1 MWKLEDSLK
10 EFDINTNIDFGRENC
25 NLNQSNIK
33 VISRN
38 DNSSKLIDDYFTFS
52 KKKDNNNEENT
63 SEKSIETLF
72 MDPQLRD
79 NAIHNNELFPEK

>member
-1 MWKLEDSLK
+1 MNFDEKNVNNNMWKLEDSLK

-25 NLNQSNIK
+25 NLDQSNIK

-63 SEKSIETLF
+63 SEKSIETTSYGSST
-72 MDPQLRD
+72 
-79 NAIHNNELFPEK
+79 